1 MAGQYHSRGAQL
13 LNDALRARGMSFGE
27 LERELGIA
35 AGMVSR
41 WLSGERR
48 ASLRHALHIETL
60 LGVAAAEWLQPPSDV
75 VAHTPHGDAA

>member
-1 MAGQYHSRGAQL
+1 MLSE
-13 LNDALRARGMSFGE
+13 ALRARGMGFAE

-48 ASLRHALHIETL
+48 ASLRHALRIEEL
-60 LGVAAAEWLQPPSDV
+60 LGVPAAEWLNDPAEV
-75 VAHTPHGDAA
+75 VSHPAHGDAA